1 LSFAL
6 LGTSVWLPAL
16 LIGWTAFGLS
26 ILGLMAGNRL
36 GKMVGKRFEIFGGLV
51 RIAIGLR
58 IVFEHLA

>member
-1 LSFAL
+1 
-6 LGTSVWLPAL
+6 
-16 LIGWTAFGLS
+16 
-26 ILGLMAGNRL
+26 MAGNRL